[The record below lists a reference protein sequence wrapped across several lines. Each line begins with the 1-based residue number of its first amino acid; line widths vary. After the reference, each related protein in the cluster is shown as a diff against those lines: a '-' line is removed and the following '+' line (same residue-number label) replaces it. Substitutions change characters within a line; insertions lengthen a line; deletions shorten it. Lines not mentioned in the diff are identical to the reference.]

1 MPSAICRS
9 TGKMS
14 PPQPAGWWATL
25 DIENPWQRPLI
36 RPLAYSTWS
45 YCMIGYCQV
54 VVSRLPVI
62 NRRLAGAI
70 VLDAYVE

>member
-1 MPSAICRS
+1 
-9 TGKMS
+9 
-14 PPQPAGWWATL
+14 
-25 DIENPWQRPLI
+25 
-36 RPLAYSTWS
+36 LAYSTWS

-70 VLDAYVE
+70 DLDAYVE